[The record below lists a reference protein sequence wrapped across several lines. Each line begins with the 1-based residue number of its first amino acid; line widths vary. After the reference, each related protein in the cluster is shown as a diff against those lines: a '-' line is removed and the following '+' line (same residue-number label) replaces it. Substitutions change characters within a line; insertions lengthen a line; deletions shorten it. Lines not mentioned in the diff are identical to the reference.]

1 MLNPTTRHIILSVT
15 AYVVDVCDS
24 ANQGDDTDT
33 PVPGLGPAIHLK
45 TRPCPTCTGLPLV
58 AVSERSEGDR
68 LALRACLHEVVKTL
82 DGMMNDAV
90 ADIRAQAAA
99 WEP

>member
-1 MLNPTTRHIILSVT
+1 MSNPSTRHIILSVT

-24 ANQGDDTDT
+24 TDQGNDTDT
-33 PVPGLGPAIHLK
+33 PAPGLQPAIHMK
-45 TRPCPTCTGLPLV
+45 TRPCPTCTGVPLV
-58 AVSERSEGDR
+58 AVSERRKEDR

-82 DGMMNDAV
+82 DGMLNDAV
-90 ADIRAQAAA
+90 ADIRKQAKA